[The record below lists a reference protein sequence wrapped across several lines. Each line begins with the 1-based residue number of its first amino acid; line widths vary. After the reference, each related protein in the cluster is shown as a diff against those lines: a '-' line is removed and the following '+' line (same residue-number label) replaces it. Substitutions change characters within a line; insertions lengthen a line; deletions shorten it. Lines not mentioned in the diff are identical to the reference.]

1 MDIKRKDA
9 AALID
14 RLLQEVADEIH
25 GAGQPPSKW
34 AEDFQVIFKAYGL
47 EVPRPCNGDA
57 HSNPYIDNCGVCMP
71 NWGWIGSVTKV
82 K

>member
-9 AALID
+9 AALLDDIMD
-14 RLLQEVADEIH
+14 LIAHEVHGCGHPPADWALTLQRLLSDR
-25 GAGQPPSKW
+25 
-34 AEDFQVIFKAYGL
+34 GL
-47 EVPRPCNGDA
+47 TIPRPCNGDA